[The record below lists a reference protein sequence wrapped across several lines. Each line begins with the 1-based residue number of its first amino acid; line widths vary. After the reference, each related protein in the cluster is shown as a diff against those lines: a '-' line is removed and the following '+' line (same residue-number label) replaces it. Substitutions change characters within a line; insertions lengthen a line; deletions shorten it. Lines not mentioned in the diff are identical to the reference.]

1 MLEHDATR
9 YPPSALRE
17 ELPMRRRSPLL
28 LGLLLL
34 VPATAWPQQAPHE
47 TRPVEDIRRSTPGV
61 HALTNARIV
70 VEPGRV
76 LEGATLVIRDG
87 RIEAVGTDVRAPG
100 DARAWDM
107 SGRTLYPGFID
118 AHAHLG
124 LDEAPE
130 NGDERS
136 VHWNPQLRAHF
147 SAGEAYAPEDERLEG
162 LRGQGFTVA
171 HAVPRLGIFRGQ
183 TALVSLG
190 NGSTRE
196 QLLRDGVAQSVSF
209 SRDTE
214 LGETYPNSPMGAI
227 AFIRQGLLDGDWYPR
242 ARAAYEAD
250 PEGLSRPETNPAL
263 AALEPGV
270 RGRQPFLFE
279 TRMEE
284 ERRQAEA
291 LAEKATGLQELI
303 ASLETEITALRKVLE
318 ARRQASDENLM
329 SETLPFARRAGLLP
343 LPVSG
348 SFARRF
354 GEEDGIGGSLKGDI
368 LRTQSGVIVTA
379 PVDGTVLYAGR
390 FRSYGQLLILN
401 PGDGYHIVLAG
412 MDRLN
417 VSLGQSVLA
426 GEPVGVMGDTR
437 LASIAASALDRAV
450 PELYVEFR
458 KDGKPIDP
466 KLWWAR
472 ELSGRT
478 GNDT

>member
-1 MLEHDATR
+1 VKVRPVGHTAGALVVAALSLTGMLAAPAAAQSMDSLELQQTETAEEYRRLSQELALSEQRQEEIAKEIAAVKNDSVALTAALIQAAKTERKLTEDIFEIEGRLKDLEFQGSDLRASLKSRRGTLAEVLGALQRMGLNPPPAILVRPEDALASVR
-9 YPPSALRE
+9 SAILLGAVVPELRE
-17 ELPMRRRSPLL
+17 ETELL
-28 LGLLLL
+28 MADLNELN
-34 VPATAWPQQAPHE
+34 
-47 TRPVEDIRRSTPGV
+47 R
-61 HALTNARIV
+61 V
-70 VEPGRV
+70 VTSIAAE
-76 LEGATLVIRDG
+76 
-87 RIEAVGTDVRAPG
+87 
-100 DARAWDM
+100 
-107 SGRTLYPGFID
+107 
-118 AHAHLG
+118 
-124 LDEAPE
+124 
-130 NGDERS
+130 
-136 VHWNPQLRAHF
+136 Q
-147 SAGEAYAPEDERLEG
+147 ERLEVK
-162 LRGQGFTVA
+162 RTEQA
-171 HAVPRLGIFRGQ
+171 EEQERL
-183 TALVSLG
+183 T
-190 NGSTRE
+190 
-196 QLLRDGVAQSVSF
+196 QLLAEKGRMQA
-209 SRDTE
+209 
-214 LGETYPNSPMGAI
+214 
-227 AFIRQGLLDGDWYPR
+227 
-242 ARAAYEAD
+242 EA
-250 PEGLSRPETNPAL
+250 EA
-263 AALEPGV
+263 
-270 RGRQPFLFE
+270 
-279 TRMEE
+279 RMEE

-291 LAEKATGLQELI
+291 LAEKASGLQELI
-303 ASLETEITALRKVLE
+303 ASLETEIAALRKVLE

-368 LRTQSGVIVTA
+368 LRTQSGAIVTA

-437 LASIAASALDRAV
+437 LASIAASDLDRAV